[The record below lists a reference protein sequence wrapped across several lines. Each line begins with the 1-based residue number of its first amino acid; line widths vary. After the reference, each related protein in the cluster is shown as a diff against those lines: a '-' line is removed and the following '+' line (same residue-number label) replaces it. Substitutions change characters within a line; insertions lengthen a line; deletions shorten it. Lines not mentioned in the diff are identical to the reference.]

1 MVPIRLLS
9 SVAVIG
15 RDNEPIYLRGDLC
28 DCNNNNNNTNTNNNN
43 VSPKQ
48 TGHDVVNK
56 QSNDEDEE
64 GGDKIGTN
72 VVTEDESYIVN
83 GGSSDDDDAESSRNK
98 GMGASGSSNKK
109 GLFGRIK
116 GVVGRNNADDDT
128 AKYDDENKD
137 GQRHDNSDNDDDDDD
152 GDPFGFF
159 GPKNDTVNT
168 TNTSST
174 IPAMSLTQQLVL
186 HASLDRFEEMASR
199 SNKGGAV
206 RWRTPGSNS
215 ANAMWMGLLC
225 QVEERWNVYGTFFVC
240 LSVCMC
246 ILLHCL
252 HVICFPC

>member
-28 DCNNNNNNTNTNNNN
+28 DCNNNNNTTNTNNNN

-64 GGDKIGTN
+64 GGDKIDTN

-83 GGSSDDDDAESSRNK
+83 GGSSDDDDESSRNK

-128 AKYDDENKD
+128 AKDDDENKD
-137 GQRHDNSDNDDDDDD
+137 GQRHDNSDNDDD
-152 GDPFGFF
+152 DPFGFF

-225 QVEERWNVYGTFFVC
+225 QVEERWNVYGTFFLFV
-240 LSVCMC
+240 
-246 ILLHCL
+246 
-252 HVICFPC
+252 